1 MDVFGDLLAR
11 DRRSE
16 APALRTADGRTRSYH
31 ELLTNAYKAG
41 NALRHVGVREGVELG
56 IAPVPALQP
65 VLAFLGAGLLGAVTR
80 FDPAESVDAGA
91 RGLLV
96 PAASEAEYDP
106 GPATKVAVF
115 GGEPERADTTDW
127 EETMWSENPSF
138 PPTTFGP
145 ETPVLA
151 AGDEVWSHGEVLG
164 AAAEVADVYG
174 FAGGTEVVVR
184 TSLAT
189 PGAVVAGL
197 IAPLYSGG
205 TAVLT
210 DSVDSEAAV
219 DSETAPDSETA
230 AETEPLGTVA
240 VGTGPEPATIDPE
253 DVPL

>member
-1 MDVFGDLLAR
+1 MDVFADLLAR

-16 APALRTADGRTRSYH
+16 APALKTADGRTRSYH

-80 FDPAESVDAGA
+80 FDPAESVGAGA

-96 PAASEAEYDP
+96 PAESEAEYDP

-115 GGEPERADTTDW
+115 GGDPARAGTTNW

-138 PPTTFGP
+138 PPTAFGP

-151 AGDEVWSHGEVLG
+151 AGDERWSHGEVLG
-164 AAAEVADVYG
+164 AAAEIADVYG
-174 FAGGTEVVVR
+174 FAGGTEVVIR

-197 IAPLYSGG
+197 IAPLYAGG

-210 DSVDSEAAV
+210 DAVDSSAAV
-219 DSETAPDSETA
+219 DSEAV

-240 VGTGPEPATIDPE
+240 VGTRAVPESAAIDPD

>member
-16 APALRTADGRTRSYH
+16 APALRTGDGRTRSYH

-80 FDPAESVDAGA
+80 FDPAESVESGA
-91 RGLLV
+91 RGVLV

-106 GPATKVAVF
+106 GPGTKVAVF
-115 GGEPERADTTDW
+115 GGEPERADTTNW

-151 AGDEVWSHGEVLG
+151 AGDEEWSHGEVLS
-164 AAAEVADVYG
+164 AAAEIADVYG
-174 FAGGTEVVVR
+174 FAGGTEVVIR

-189 PGAVVAGL
+189 PGAVVAGV

-210 DSVDSEAAV
+210 DAVGSESAIQSEAAADSEA
-219 DSETAPDSETA
+219 A

-240 VGTGPEPATIDPE
+240 VGAGPEPATIDPD

>member
-11 DRRSE
+11 DRRSD
-16 APALRTADGRTRSYH
+16 APALKTADGRTRSYH

-41 NALRHVGVREGVELG
+41 NALRHVGVREDVELG

-65 VLAFLGAGLLGAVTR
+65 ILAFLGAGLLGAVTR
-80 FDPAESVDAGA
+80 FDPDESIGTGAGA
-91 RGLLV
+91 VLV
-96 PAASEAEYDP
+96 PAASEPEYDP

-115 GGEPERADTTDW
+115 GGEPERPETTNW

-138 PPTTFGP
+138 PPTSFGP
-145 ETPVLA
+145 ETAVLA
-151 AGDEVWSHGEVLG
+151 AGDERWTQGDVLA
-164 AAAEVADVYG
+164 AAAELADVYG
-174 FAGGTEVVVR
+174 FTGGTDVVLR

-197 IAPLYSGG
+197 VAPLYAGG

-210 DSVDSEAAV
+210 DAV
-219 DSETAPDSETA
+219 DSGTVNGADA
-230 AETEPLGTVA
+230 EPLGTIA
-240 VGTGPEPATIDPE
+240 VGYGPEPATIDPD

>member
-1 MDVFGDLLAR
+1 MDVFGELLAR
-11 DRRSE
+11 DRRSD
-16 APALRTADGRTRSYH
+16 APALTTADGRTRSYH

-41 NALRHVGVREGVELG
+41 NALRHVGVREGAELG

-65 VLAFLGAGLLGAVTR
+65 IVAFLGAGLLGAVTR
-80 FDPAESVDAGA
+80 FEPAGSVDAGA
-91 RGLLV
+91 QALLV

-115 GGEPERADTTDW
+115 GGEPERAETTNW

-145 ETPVLA
+145 ETPLLATGGDEWSQGAVLA
-151 AGDEVWSHGEVLG
+151 
-164 AAAEVADVYG
+164 AAAEVADVHG
-174 FAGGTEVVVR
+174 FGGGTSVVLR

-197 IAPLYSGG
+197 IAPLYAGG

-210 DSVDSEAAV
+210 EPTAPGEGGEAA
-219 DSETAPDSETA
+219 
-230 AETEPLGTVA
+230 TEAVGTVA
-240 VGTGPEPATIDPE
+240 VGDGPEPTTIDPT